1 MNAAL
6 RRMGYGK
13 DEVTAHGFRV
23 TASTFLNA
31 RHYDSDVVEAVLAHQ
46 DKNTL
51 LACHRTSLLIHR
63 QTIVS
68 KRNA

>member
-23 TASTFLNA
+23 TASTVLNA
-31 RHYDSDVVEAVLAHQ
+31 RNDDPDVVEAVLAHQ
-46 DKNTL
+46 D
-51 LACHRTSLLIHR
+51 RTPSGEPTTAPPIG
-63 QTIVS
+63 S
-68 KRNA
+68 NA